1 MIARLVRRLGS
12 ALFVLWAVA
21 TLTFVIADLLPSDPA
36 RMIAGPT
43 ARAADV
49 ARIRTQIGADRPL
62 AVRYGLYLG
71 HLVHL
76 SGAAAT
82 ATATA
87 STGKSAEHV
96 DCAILGPLHLDLGH
110 SYTQRKPVVAVL
122 ADRAP
127 RSLLLAVAGVTV
139 QLILGLLA
147 GLLAAGRPRSWLDRT
162 TIAATVIGT
171 SVPTYLI
178 GLTLQYVLGHRLHF
192 LPLDGFGRTEGE
204 HLVSLILP
212 ALTLGIFGAAYYA
225 RLVRDDLLAVLRQDF
240 VRTARAKGASRLRT
254 LLHHALRTTLVP
266 VLTVVGLELGALVGG
281 AVVVETLFRWPGI
294 GALAVS
300 SLLDHDG
307 PLILGITLTT
317 SACIVVS
324 NLVVDA
330 MYVLLDPRIRR
341 AGCRRAATTTATISP
356 PRRSR

>member
-1 MIARLVRRLGS
+1 MIRRLVRRLGS
-12 ALFVLWAVA
+12 ALLVLWSVA
-21 TLTFVIADLLPSDPA
+21 SLTFVIADLLPSDPA

-49 ARIRTQIGADRPL
+49 ARIRAQIGTDRPL
-62 AVRYGLYLG
+62 AVRYGLYLR

-76 SGAAAT
+76 SRPAAAM
-82 ATATA
+82 AVAN
-87 STGKSAEHV
+87 KAEHA
-96 DCAILGPLHLDLGH
+96 DCASFGPLHLDLGH

-127 RSLLLAVAGVTV
+127 RSLLLAVGAVTV
-139 QLILGLLA
+139 QLIVGLLA
-147 GLLAAGRPRSWLDRT
+147 GLLAAFRPRSWLDRT
-162 TIAATVIGT
+162 TIAATVVGT

-178 GLTLQYVLGHRLHF
+178 GITLQYVLGHRLHL
-192 LPLDGFGRTEGE
+192 LPLDGFGRTDGE
-204 HLVSLILP
+204 HLVSLVLP

-225 RLVRDDLLAVLRQDF
+225 RLVRDDLLAVMRQDF

-254 LLHHALRTTLVP
+254 LLYHALRTTLVP

-317 SACIVVS
+317 SACIVLS

-341 AGCRRAATTTATISP
+341 AG
-356 PRRSR
+356 

>member
-1 MIARLVRRLGS
+1 MIRRLVRRLGS
-12 ALFVLWAVA
+12 ALLVLWAVA

-49 ARIRTQIGADRPL
+49 ARIRAQIGADRPL
-62 AVRYGLYLG
+62 AVRYGLYLR
-71 HLVHL
+71 HLVHVTEP
-76 SGAAAT
+76 AAAAAANKT
-82 ATATA
+82 
-87 STGKSAEHV
+87 EHA
-96 DCAILGPLHLDLGH
+96 DCASFGPLHLDLGH

-127 RSLLLAVAGVTV
+127 RSLLLAVGAVTV
-139 QLILGLLA
+139 QLFVGLLA
-147 GLLAAGRPRSWLDRT
+147 GLLAAFRPRSWLDRT
-162 TIAATVIGT
+162 TIAATVVGT

-178 GLTLQYVLGHRLHF
+178 GLTLQYALGHRLHL
-192 LPLDGFGRTEGE
+192 LPLDGFGRTDGE

-225 RLVRDDLLAVLRQDF
+225 RLVRDDLLAAMRQDF

-317 SACIVVS
+317 SACIVMS

-330 MYVLLDPRIRR
+330 MYVLLDPRMRR
-341 AGCRRAATTTATISP
+341 AS
-356 PRRSR
+356 